1 MFSQYKWRLPWLKN
15 EVIMVT
21 TTTII
26 STNKK
31 LEYIHPG
38 ICYVS
43 VQFIKCYCQAQ
54 DSVKKQ
60 SKIKV

>member
-1 MFSQYKWRLPWLKN
+1 MFGRYKLRLPWLKN
-15 EVIMVT
+15 KVIFLGSIKNKVII

-26 STNKK
+26 VIANEK

-43 VQFIKCYCQAQ
+43 VQFL
-54 DSVKKQ
+54 VR
-60 SKIKV
+60 VTH